1 MAKEFKDTKETR
13 LIEMRAVDVE
23 DGKMIVE
30 GYAVRFEEP
39 TLIGS
44 EERGFLE
51 VIDRH
56 ALDGTDMKDVPLKYQ
71 HNDSKGILARTRNG
85 SLTLSV
91 DDFGLK
97 IRAELQPD
105 VSDHVDVYNCIR
117 SGLLYQMSFAFD
129 VKDQK
134 IDRSASPIKRTV
146 TKIGRLYDTS
156 VVDFGAYPTTS
167 IYARSL
173 ELVGELAENLQPLVD
188 TNEATLEKVERDYGL
203 DAIVTMYKH

>member
-1 MAKEFKDTKETR
+1 MAKEFKDAKETR
-13 LIEMRAVDVE
+13 LIELRSVDSE

-44 EERGFLE
+44 EEYGFTE

-56 ALDGTDMKDVPLKYQ
+56 ALDTTDMKDVPLKYQ

-85 SLTLSV
+85 SLTLTK
-91 DDFGLK
+91 DEFGLK

-129 VKDQK
+129 VKAQE
-134 IDRSASPIKRTV
+134 IDRSVSPIKRTI

-173 ELVGELAENLQPLVD
+173 ELVGEQTENLQPLVD
-188 TNEATLEKVERDYGL
+188 TNEVTVDTVKRDYEV
-203 DAIVTMYKH
+203 DVIVAMYK